1 MTALVSL
8 SSKCFAQSGHD
19 HQRYLVGLHF
29 IDSRQPFSCSNW
41 SLAAVSSLAW
51 IWIIEPGFSQCLH
64 RTRHSRGR
72 PGIAVSLPASI
83 STSISISWVVFSSPG
98 ILRQGP
104 RQVRPKCPRDDAC
117 AGDRGR
123 AMIMMSYS
131 EQRNSLISRSTA
143 KKAPRRPS
151 MPLRSLGVEAPAWRR
166 WLSEI
171 SGRGASRHPRRG
183 TPHL

>member
-1 MTALVSL
+1 MCACVSVCVLCVCVRGYCKATA
-8 SSKCFAQSGHD
+8 
-19 HQRYLVGLHF
+19 
-29 IDSRQPFSCSNW
+29 RQPHGNSTADARQMHGDGKATAWPRYRRRLRHGRRHERDARSVYRKKQETTTRIAI
-41 SLAAVSSLAW
+41 AA
-51 IWIIEPGFSQCLH
+51 
-64 RTRHSRGR
+64 
-72 PGIAVSLPASI
+72 
-83 STSISISWVVFSSPG
+83 
-98 ILRQGP
+98 
-104 RQVRPKCPRDDAC
+104 AC

-123 AMIMMSYS
+123 VMIMMSYS